1 MMPEGADAALR
12 PGAFVGEY
20 EIGHLLGEGGMGVVY
35 AATHPE
41 IGKRVAIKVLAPH
54 AAQHPDLIRRFK
66 EEARAV
72 NKIRHPNIIDIF
84 AFNQL
89 PDGRHYFV
97 MEYLEGENLTARLE
111 RGGMEFAELRR
122 LLGQICSALEAAHE
136 EGVIHRDLKPDN
148 IWVAKQHRSE
158 SRIKLL
164 DFGIAKLSDHLPSVK
179 TTQAGVS
186 LGTPHY
192 MAPEQGLGRPID
204 HRADIYALG
213 VVLYQ
218 IFAGALPFN
227 GATTHEI
234 VLKHV
239 TEVPPPPSSYRP
251 IAPAAMERIIL
262 DCLEKAPERRP
273 RSVRELSERIEA
285 AFAGESHSLA
295 RPGGT
300 AMIPR
305 LPTVAAAAPAP
316 RPPAPGRTEL
326 LPEGGGFSRSDATQT
341 APATTLRGATGE
353 RATLDDNPGEGNL
366 GATGRRG
373 WRRPVVGVALV
384 VALAAIGVG
393 VAVRGRPPS
402 EASVSAAAPVGAAT
416 AAPPA
421 PPASAATTIA
431 AAPPAPPIPAE
442 KPAPA
447 PPPVEAP
454 AAPATAPPV
463 VAASKISPPVRL
475 RRHEHHE
482 LVGAKTPPEPEHKA
496 GAKPPGVTKPPPTK
510 PNCSPNFYFDA
521 QGDKHFKPE
530 CF

>member
-1 MMPEGADAALR
+1 MTLEGADARLK

-20 EIGHLLGEGGMGVVY
+20 QIGHLLGEGGMGVVY
-35 AATHPE
+35 AGTHPE
-41 IGKRVAIKVLAPH
+41 IGKRVAIKVLTPH

-97 MEYLEGENLTARLE
+97 MEYLEGESLTARLE
-111 RGGMEFAELRR
+111 RGGMEFAEMRR

-136 EGVIHRDLKPDN
+136 EGVVHRDLKPDN
-148 IWVAKQHRSE
+148 IWVAAQPRSE

-164 DFGIAKLSDHLPSVK
+164 DFGIAKLSDHPPSVK

-192 MAPEQGLGRPID
+192 MPPEQGMGRPVD

-218 IFAGALPFN
+218 IFAGALPFE
-227 GATTHEI
+227 GTTTHEI

-239 TEVPPPPSSYRP
+239 TEVPPPPSSHRP

-273 RSVRELSERIEA
+273 QSVRALKERIDA
-285 AFAGESHSLA
+285 AFAGEGDSRP

-305 LPTVAAAAPAP
+305 LPTLSAAAPASS
-316 RPPAPGRTEL
+316 PPAPGRTEL
-326 LPEGGGFSRSDATQT
+326 LPQEGGVPRTVALHS

-353 RATLDDNPGEGNL
+353 RVALDDDPGAGDL
-366 GATGRRG
+366 ATTGRRG
-373 WRRPVVGVALV
+373 WRRPVVGIAMVALV
-384 VALAAIGVG
+384 AVGVG
-393 VAVRGRPPS
+393 MAVRGRPAFETPVS
-402 EASVSAAAPVGAAT
+402 PASSGAAT

-421 PPASAATTIA
+421 APPREASTAAPAVPPLPAERPKATIA
-431 AAPPAPPIPAE
+431 PTEAPPAPAIV
-442 KPAPA
+442 
-447 PPPVEAP
+447 PPG
-454 AAPATAPPV
+454 
-463 VAASKISPPVRL
+463 VAVQKISPLVRST
-475 RRHEHHE
+475 RHEHQR
-482 LVGAKTPPEPEHKA
+482 LAGAETPPKQEHGVAAKA
-496 GAKPPGVTKPPPTK
+496 PVVTTAAPPK
-510 PNCSPNFYFDA
+510 PNCKPNFYLDA